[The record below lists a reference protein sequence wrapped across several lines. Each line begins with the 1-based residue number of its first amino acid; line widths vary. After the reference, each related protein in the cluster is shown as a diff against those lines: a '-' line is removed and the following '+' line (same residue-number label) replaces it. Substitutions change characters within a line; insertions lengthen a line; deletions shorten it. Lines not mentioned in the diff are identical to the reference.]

1 MSDLVVHDWSRLI
14 SKQGRSWQPSA
25 IRGLFP
31 LENIP
36 GMVSFLAGKPNSE
49 TFPFSSL
56 KATIKPVVPGGKE
69 EEIIVQGS
77 QLSEGLQYGPT
88 PGLQGLVKW
97 LEVLQERKH
106 NRAKDKTWRV
116 SVGSGS
122 QDLLN
127 KAMCSLVDPGDSIL
141 MESPCYPGTLGL
153 LTPLEANLVEVPTDN
168 NGLNVDALE
177 EVLDS
182 WSTKRPNERF
192 PKMLYT
198 IPTGSNPSGC
208 SAPQDRKERVLALA
222 RKHDFVIMEDDAYA
236 FLAFD
241 TSKQAP
247 SYFELEARDLSSSLD
262 GANGYAQPQVGR
274 VLRFDTFSKILSS
287 GMRIGFVTGPP
298 QIVDVLDLMTSNT
311 NLQPNTNLNAPLVAI
326 LSSTT
331 AAIALALL
339 NKWGIDGF
347 FEHTKRVA
355 KFYDEK
361 RAMFERIAHKHL
373 DGLATWLYLNL
384 KLTEDGSAGD
394 SFDLIANT
402 AVEKGVLAVPG
413 KGFSP
418 TGAVSS
424 CVRVSYSLAT
434 EEDAE
439 LGFARLAECVREAR
453 AKNKQ
458 KEQ

>member
-1 MSDLVVHDWSRLI
+1 MSDLEIHDWSRLI
-14 SKQGRSWQPSA
+14 SKQGKSWQPSA

-31 LENIP
+31 LEHIP
-36 GMVSFLAGKPNSE
+36 GMVSFLAGKPNAE
-49 TFPFSSL
+49 TFPFS
-56 KATIKPVVPGGKE
+56 KITAAIKPVVPGDPE
-69 EEIIVQGS
+69 EEITVEGS

-88 PGLQGLVKW
+88 PGLSGLVKW
-97 LEVLQERKH
+97 LEQLQERKH
-106 NRAKDKTWRV
+106 NRQKDKTWRV

-127 KAMCSLVDPGDSIL
+127 KAMCSLVDPGDTIL

-153 LTPLEANLVEVPTDN
+153 LTPLDANLVEVPTDN

-177 EVLDS
+177 EILDS

-208 SAPQDRKERVLALA
+208 SAPQDRKERVLALS
-222 RKHDFVIMEDDAYA
+222 RKHDFVILEDDAYA

-241 TSKQAP
+241 ASKQAP
-247 SYFELEARDLSSSLD
+247 SYFELEARDLSASLD
-262 GANGYAQPQVGR
+262 GADGFAKAEVGR

-298 QIVDVLDLMTSNT
+298 QIVDVMDLMTSNT
-311 NLQPNTNLNAPLVAI
+311 NLQPN
-326 LSSTT
+326 STT

-339 NKWGIDGF
+339 NKWGLDGF

-361 RAMFERIAHKHL
+361 RAMFERVAHKHL
-373 DGLATWLYLNL
+373 DGLATWVSPDAGMFLYLNL
-384 KLTEDGSAGD
+384 HLTEDGTPGD

-439 LGFARLAECVREAR
+439 LGFERLAACVRDAR
-453 AKNKQ
+453 ARNKQ
-458 KEQ
+458 AQK